1 MPVLGVTLVVGLRV
15 SLSAVQVRA
24 VVVPGRVVTGVGPLV
39 AQALATWRLR
49 PSHELRLGFRGVVFF
64 AVVVFFA
71 DRTPGV
77 VHHLRA
83 VDPCQSDDGFSS

>member
-1 MPVLGVTLVVGLRV
+1 
-15 SLSAVQVRA
+15 
-24 VVVPGRVVTGVGPLV
+24 
-39 AQALATWRLR
+39 
-49 PSHELRLGFRGVVFF
+49 LGFRGVVFF

-77 VHHLRA
+77 VHRLRA